1 MRVESG
7 REVPESLDPELYDAI
22 ESIAASQ
29 FGSSLLNGEGITAVY
44 EVTFVCSG

>member
-1 MRVESG
+1 MCVESG

-29 FGSSLLNGEGITAVY
+29 FEPSLLNGEGITAVY
-44 EVTFVCSG
+44 EVTFACGG

>member
-7 REVPESLDPELYDAI
+7 REVPESLDLELYDAI
-22 ESIAASQ
+22 ESIAVSQ
-29 FGSSLLNGEGITAVY
+29 FGPLLLNGEGITAVY